1 MSQSLEQPETNLDK
15 KSFQIQTLG
24 PLKKT
29 YIHCKTLE
37 IGLNVKGVENLIIHF
52 SKKTTKNI
60 FGNIGHCP
68 DILDKSLKPNVS
80 IIFKSN
86 SRHFLNVNFETVQ
99 KRAKYRQTMRQSA
112 FISEK

>member
-1 MSQSLEQPETNLDK
+1 MSQSLQQPETTLDK
-15 KSFQIQTLG
+15 KSFQILILG
-24 PLKKT
+24 PLIKK
-29 YIHCKTLE
+29 IHCKTLE

-68 DILDKSLKPNVS
+68 DILDKSLKPKDS

-86 SRHFLNVNFETVQ
+86 SRHFFE
-99 KRAKYRQTMRQSA
+99 S
-112 FISEK
+112 